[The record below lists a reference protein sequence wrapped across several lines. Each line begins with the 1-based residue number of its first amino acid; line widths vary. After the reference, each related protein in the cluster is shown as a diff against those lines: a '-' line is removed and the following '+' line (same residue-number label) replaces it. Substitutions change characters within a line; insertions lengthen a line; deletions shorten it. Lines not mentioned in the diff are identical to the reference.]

1 MPSIP
6 LVPMLV
12 AFVLVLIATLF
23 DLKKREIPDTISVL
37 LLVWAIAGKSLGWID
52 VSWVSMGV
60 GAAVGFALGAIL
72 FALGGLGGGD
82 VKLVAALGAAIG
94 IGDLLTTLFWMA
106 IAGGVLAIV
115 AGLRGE
121 KELAYVPA
129 IAAGLLVTLILDGEI
144 ARVFAA

>member
-1 MPSIP
+1 MPADP
-6 LVPMLV
+6 FAPMLV
-12 AFVLVLIATLF
+12 AFLLVLIATLF
-23 DLKKREIPDTISVL
+23 DLKSREIPDTISVVL
-37 LLVWAIAGKSLGWID
+37 LAWAILGKSMGWID
-52 VSWVSMGV
+52 VPWVSMGI
-60 GAAVGFALGAIL
+60 GAVVGFALGAIL
-72 FALGGLGGGD
+72 FAMGGLGGGD

-94 IGDLLTTLFWMA
+94 VGDLLTTLFWMA

-129 IAAGLLVTLILDGEI
+129 IAAGLFVTLIVNGEI